1 MAGVLCYRET
11 RSQQQA
17 LRRPCPLSLV
27 SLVLAL
33 LIEQARP
40 LQYRQ
45 IVFGPV
51 SRLADMLDG
60 LFNAGEK
67 KHGVVAWLIG
77 VGGLVLAGGLVYA
90 LLFALNPL
98 FALAWN
104 VLILYTTMGFRQF
117 SHYYTDIQLALS
129 MQDLPRARQL
139 LGEWRGKSAEGLSSS
154 DVARLSI
161 EEALASSHRHVF
173 GVLLWFVLLPG
184 PCGAILYR
192 AAAVFSEHWGR
203 QDTDPVAPGF
213 ASFAQQAFAAIDWLP
228 LRATAAAFAVVGD
241 FEDAVYCWRTQAGNW
256 PDDEIGIVLASGA
269 GALGVR
275 LGMPV
280 MESGEVSDRAE
291 LGTGDDADVDF
302 MQSAVGLVW
311 RAIVLWVVLL
321 LLLGLASLVGG

>member
-1 MAGVLCYRET
+1 MRH
-11 RSQQQA
+11 S
-17 LRRPCPLSLV
+17 PLSLV
-27 SLVLAL
+27 SLILAL

-45 IVFGPV
+45 IVFAPL

-60 LFNAGEK
+60 LFNAGER
-67 KHGVVAWLIG
+67 KHGILAWLFG
-77 VGGLVLAGGLVYA
+77 VGGLVLFTGLVFVA
-90 LLFALNPL
+90 LFALNPL
-98 FALAWN
+98 FGIAWN
-104 VLILYTTMGFRQF
+104 VLILYLTMGFRQF
-117 SHYYTDIQLALS
+117 SHFYTDIQLALR
-129 MQDLPRARQL
+129 MGDLPRARAL
-139 LGEWRGKSAEGLSSS
+139 LAEWRGRSADSLSSS

-161 EEALASSHRHVF
+161 EEALVGSHRHVF

-184 PCGAILYR
+184 PCGAVLYR
-192 AAAVFSEHWGR
+192 AAAVFAEHWGR
-203 QDTDPVAPGF
+203 RGDDPVYGDF
-213 ASFAQQAFAAIDWLP
+213 GRFAQQAFDFIDWLP

-241 FEDAVYCWRTQAGNW
+241 FEDAVYCWRTQAAKW
-256 PDDEIGIVLASGA
+256 PDDGVGIVLASGA

-280 MESGEVSDRAE
+280 VESGEVADRAE
-291 LGTGDDADVDF
+291 LGTGDEADVDF